1 MVLNELRDKN
11 KERFYGSGI
20 DGPDALLREED
31 EEILDEDRKMPAVE
45 YGEKSQEDIS
55 NPKIQT
61 VQSGK

>member
-1 MVLNELRDKN
+1 MNYGTRTKTG
-11 KERFYGSGI
+11 FYGSGI
-20 DGPDALLREED
+20 GGPDALLQEED